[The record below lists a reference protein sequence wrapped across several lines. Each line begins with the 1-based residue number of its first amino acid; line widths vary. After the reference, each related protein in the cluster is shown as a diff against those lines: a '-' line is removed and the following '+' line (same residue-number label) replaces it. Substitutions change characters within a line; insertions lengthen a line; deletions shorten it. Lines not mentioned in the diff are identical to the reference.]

1 MLYLIGRDLYAIK
14 MLLGS
19 FVMDLC
25 IFFFYPFCILNTFYK

>member
-19 FVMDLC
+19 FVMDIC
-25 IFFFYPFCILNTFYK
+25 IFFYFFFILNAFNK